1 MYLCVLTVTITSTNM
16 KTIPDIAQDLEILLE
31 YIENNNKEDEDV
43 AVAQAAQN
51 LEVVLATYRDDI

>member
-1 MYLCVLTVTITSTNM
+1 M

-31 YIENNNKEDEDV
+31 YIENNNKYDEDI

-51 LEVVLATYRDDI
+51 IEAVLATYQNDK